1 MNRARLGHG
10 IVLLLVC
17 AAAQAQTVEDD
28 SDGHMREEL
37 GVNEF
42 TTPSIRWLL
51 LEMDNFTPLPNE
63 LVDKAKYDTVFPNRI
78 QTATHFGS
86 TIADG
91 FIAVSNRRDADVRD
105 ISRAL
110 LRQARAL
117 GVVEPV
123 ARHSKRILELS
134 QSGNWNDLRMELA
147 GAQQDAEQGMIRL
160 RDEQLAHF
168 IALGGWLKGFHA
180 ALVSTNANY
189 NPERAE
195 ELKKVNILDYFIDR
209 LDTLHPQ
216 IKKTELIITISSRL
230 KTMRYLI
237 ADSYDRPLAQADVRE
252 LLRLSD
258 EIQQAVSTKS
268 NRESE
273 VLNLR
278 P

>member
-1 MNRARLGHG
+1 MNRAYLGHG
-10 IVLLLVC
+10 ILLLLVC
-17 AAAQAQTVEDD
+17 ASAQSQSLEED
-28 SDGHMREEL
+28 SDQHMREEL

-51 LEMDNFTPLPNE
+51 MEMDNFAPLPNE
-63 LVDKAKYDTVFPNRI
+63 LVDQKKYDAVFPNRI

-91 FIAVSNRRDADVRD
+91 FIAVSNRREAEVRN

-110 LRQARAL
+110 LKQARAL
-117 GVVEPV
+117 GVADPI

-134 QSGNWNDLRMELA
+134 QSGDWADLRMELA
-147 GAQQDAEQGMIRL
+147 GAQKDAEEGMIRL

-195 ELKKVNILDYFIDR
+195 ELKRIEIIDYFTDR
-209 LDTLHPQ
+209 LDHLHPK
-216 IKKTELIITISSRL
+216 IKQTDLIVTIGSRL
-230 KTMRYLI
+230 KTMRFIL
-237 ADSYDRPLAQADVRE
+237 AESYDRPLSQADVRE

-268 NRESE
+268 NRDAE
-273 VLNLR
+273 VLNFK